1 MLSAHGINTIFKPPS
16 LPYQTQTNV
25 LAELLSAPRDTTK
38 STCFTQFLLS
48 PAVGPQIHTSQRT
61 LTRAAPLNLRT
72 FLIGSH
78 DPVAIGSASI
88 DCLVRRNAIALTTEI
103 SEELDSEMHR
113 THLDNRGSQAKLD
126 CYTPPPNY
134 LHAVSLDNILDFS
147 YLSDDYEAQAT

>member
-1 MLSAHGINTIFKPPS
+1 VLSAHGINT
-16 LPYQTQTNV
+16 
-25 LAELLSAPRDTTK
+25 
-38 STCFTQFLLS
+38 
-48 PAVGPQIHTSQRT
+48 
-61 LTRAAPLNLRT
+61 APLNLRT

-126 CYTPPPNY
+126 CYTPPNY